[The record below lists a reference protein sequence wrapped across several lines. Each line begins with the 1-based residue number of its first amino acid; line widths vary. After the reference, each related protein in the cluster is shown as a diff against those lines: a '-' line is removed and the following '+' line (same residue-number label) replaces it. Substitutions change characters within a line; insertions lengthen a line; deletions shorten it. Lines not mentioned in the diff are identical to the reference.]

1 MKPINQY
8 IQEKLIIKKTSEN
21 NKEIEHK
28 YLDLPKSI
36 LDDYYKYESEN
47 RSNKKERNMI
57 NDSLT
62 KWVENSGVF
71 PKENQIY
78 EIVIDEEWSFCLYN
92 TTDIIGIT
100 YIKHIKGKQQPLYT
114 SSTTCS
120 LKKSRKNTDYIPSIV
135 HKYVS
140 VKHDI
145 YYCSFVYDYD
155 DSSTAFGKFNLY
167 NDYEVYKWDIKEM
180 IQ

>member
-1 MKPINQY
+1 MKSINQY

-28 YLDLPKSI
+28 YLDLPKGV

-47 RSNKKERNMI
+47 RSTKKERNMI

-78 EIVIDEEWSFCLYN
+78 EIVIDEEWSLCLYN
-92 TTDIIGIT
+92 TTNI
-100 YIKHIKGKQQPLYT
+100 L
-114 SSTTCS
+114 
-120 LKKSRKNTDYIPSIV
+120 R
-135 HKYVS
+135 
-140 VKHDI
+140 
-145 YYCSFVYDYD
+145 
-155 DSSTAFGKFNLY
+155 
-167 NDYEVYKWDIKEM
+167 M
-180 IQ
+180 